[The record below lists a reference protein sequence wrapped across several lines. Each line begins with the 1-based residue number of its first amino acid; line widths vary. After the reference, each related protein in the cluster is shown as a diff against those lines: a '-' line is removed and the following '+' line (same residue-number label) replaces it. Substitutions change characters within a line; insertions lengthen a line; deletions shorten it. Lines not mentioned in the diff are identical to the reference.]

1 MPIFFNLA
9 LLRAVGARERD
20 HPAVEGWR
28 TPNSAS
34 RRARKR
40 SRKIFASF
48 QARYGDL
55 AALAAA

>member
-1 MPIFFNLA
+1 VSGLTQNADFFNLA

-34 RRARKR
+34 RRAR
-40 SRKIFASF
+40 S
-48 QARYGDL
+48 L
-55 AALAAA
+55 ACAA